1 MHNPKTDL
9 DSICPQAP
17 RQEAHVARD
26 DGMEIDIT
34 DLVRDYLI
42 RYTYWLNEDRERQ
55 DQYDAEV
62 LVYEFLKEDR

>member
-1 MHNPKTDL
+1 MHNPKTYL

-17 RQEAHVARD
+17 RKEAHVARD